1 MAFALVTP
9 GSVDEA
15 VRLLGDP
22 AAPPTAVL
30 AGGTDLLFELSGTT
44 AAPPRVLSLRKMPWR
59 SIRWD
64 GSSLEIGS
72 TAPLRDLERAPR
84 VRSDLPGL
92 WSAVRAVG
100 SVPLRHRATVGG
112 NLARASPASDLIP
125 ILLTLDAVADLV
137 GPHGRR
143 RLPVGALVRGPR
155 TTALGAGELIER
167 VTIPEARPSAY
178 LWQRVRPANDVSQV
192 GVACAWSPT
201 ARHWRL
207 AVGGAGPAP
216 VRLPEV
222 ESVLDGP
229 TPLAASTIAAAAA
242 AASRLAPFST
252 DKRAT
257 EGYRRQVVE
266 VLVRRALGSVAPPGG
281 P

>member
-1 MAFALVTP
+1 M
-9 GSVDEA
+9 
-15 VRLLGDP
+15 
-22 AAPPTAVL
+22 
-30 AGGTDLLFELSGTT
+30 
-44 AAPPRVLSLRKMPWR
+44 LSLRKLPWR

-64 GSSLEIGS
+64 GPSLEIGS
-72 TAPLRDLERAPR
+72 TAPLRDLEQTPR

-125 ILLTLDAVADLV
+125 ILLTLDAVAHLV
-137 GPHGRR
+137 GPHGDRS
-143 RLPVGALVRGPR
+143 LPVGALVRGPR
-155 TTALGAGELIER
+155 ATALGAGELIER

-201 ARHWRL
+201 DRRWRL

-216 VRLPEV
+216 VRLLEV
-222 ESVLDGP
+222 EKAMDGP
-229 TPLAASTIAAAAA
+229 APLPPATIDAAAQ

-257 EGYRRQVVE
+257 EGYRRRVVE
-266 VLVRRALGSVAPPGG
+266 VLVRRALGSVASPGG
-281 P
+281 A